1 MAAGEGLP
9 VRSLLSEG
17 ESLEDEK
24 PVRFV
29 ERRNK
34 VAHREISDMIKD
46 IVDYDPKA
54 EVEALDQLKTGDRF
68 IVEWFNTAPDVQEC
82 HIQNYRW
89 PDR

>member
-1 MAAGEGLP
+1 MLVAKDCQFAHFFLK
-9 VRSLLSEG
+9 VKVLRVKSLFVLS
-17 ESLEDEK
+17 
-24 PVRFV
+24 
-29 ERRNK
+29 N
-34 VAHREISDMIKD
+34 AHGEISAMIKD

-54 EVEALDQLKTGDRF
+54 EVEALDQLKKGDRF

>member
-1 MAAGEGLP
+1 
-9 VRSLLSEG
+9 
-17 ESLEDEK
+17 
-24 PVRFV
+24 
-29 ERRNK
+29 
-34 VAHREISDMIKD
+34 MIKD

-54 EVEALDQLKTGDRF
+54 EVEALDQLKKGDRF